1 MQLEKS
7 DVDARRHATLRVP
20 RRLSLAEAV
29 TVTGDTVSN
38 SSALQF
44 LTKIGDWP
52 VLPNVGSAA

>member
-1 MQLEKS
+1 MSTL
-7 DVDARRHATLRVP
+7 DARRHATLRVP

-52 VLPNVGSAA
+52 ALPNVGSVA